1 MKKKKLL
8 LVAFLYLLAVWLMNI
23 ETVNAQSV
31 TASSVVTGY
40 SSLDS
45 CNTKLCLM
53 ASGKSAYIGAVA
65 CPTKLHLGTTVQING
80 KVYTC
85 EDRTAKRFNG
95 RYDIFF
101 GYGKEAHQK
110 ALTWGIKR
118 LDVSIVKMV
127 K

>member
-1 MKKKKLL
+1 MKKNTILWL
-8 LVAFLYLLAVWLMNI
+8 SFLIIAFLALCLLTPNKVSAEGI
-23 ETVNAQSV
+23 KFT
-31 TASSVVTGY
+31 VTGY

-53 ASGKSAYIGAVA
+53 ASGKSAYVGAVA
-65 CPTKLHLGTTVQING
+65 CPRKIPLGSKVRINN

-85 EDRTAKRFNG
+85 EDRTAKRFDG

-101 GYGKEAHQK
+101 GYGKEAHAK
-110 ALTWGIKR
+110 AINWGIRKV
-118 LDVSIVKMV
+118 DVYIVSMV

>member
-1 MKKKKLL
+1 MKKNTILWI
-8 LVAFLYLLAVWLMNI
+8 LVLVMATFLFCILQP
-23 ETVNAQSV
+23 EK
-31 TASSVVTGY
+31 ASAAEIKSTVTGY

-53 ASGKSAYIGAVA
+53 ASGKSAYVGAVA
-65 CPTKLHLGTTVQING
+65 CPTKLPLGSKVRIQG

-85 EDRTAKRFNG
+85 EDRTAKRFDG

-110 ALTWGIKR
+110 ALNWGIKK
-118 LDVSIVKMV
+118 LDVDIVSMV